1 MATIEIRSS
10 KPFIE
15 KLVQAKGI
23 KENFK
28 IGIRVYSD
36 DTLNPIRDKY
46 LDNLDTKRINRWQA
60 QLQQVINDTSLSDEE
75 FNEKTASIENAIKE
89 ATKQLQEVQK
99 QFAHE
104 QVIYIKNASLV
115 IDGKDTL
122 IADTRDAKPI
132 EGLWS
137 SPDECLAVLLDT
149 YLTSFYF
156 RDSLPTAISKAVF
169 GTDVKGEELG
179 N

>member
-1 MATIEIRSS
+1 MATITIKSS

-28 IGIRVYSD
+28 VGVRVYSD
-36 DTLNPIRDKY
+36 TELEPIRKKY
-46 LDNLDTKRINRWQA
+46 LNGLNTKNIKRRQA
-60 QLQQVINDTSLSDEE
+60 QLDAITEDLSLTDDE
-75 FNEKTASIENAIKE
+75 FMEKSSELEAAIEEGTANLLAC
-89 ATKQLQEVQK
+89 QK
-99 QFAHE
+99 QFLHE
-104 QVIYIKNASLV
+104 NVMYIKNASIV

-132 EGLWS
+132 EGLWDS
-137 SPDECLAVLLDT
+137 ADKCLAVLLDT
-149 YLTSFYF
+149 YLSSFYF
-156 RDSLPTAISKAVF
+156 RDSLPTAINKAVF